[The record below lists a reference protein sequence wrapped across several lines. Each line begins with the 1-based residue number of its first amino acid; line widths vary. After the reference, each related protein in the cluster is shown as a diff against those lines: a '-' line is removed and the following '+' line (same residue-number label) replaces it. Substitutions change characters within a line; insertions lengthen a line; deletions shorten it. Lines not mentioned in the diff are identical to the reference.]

1 MVNIFGAQP
10 ERMMICMKVGNISV
24 KVKSAPTL
32 EKEFV
37 PMGLYMDA
45 FEKKATEPF
54 AVAVYRENGNVSV
67 YDTKICGTAGY
78 FEDDCRY
85 AERILKF
92 MLWACGGYR
101 AAICGNEKVYERLA
115 SLYRRGGRQNFD
127 VKTMSDVYENEFE
140 IFNLPYSE
148 KPEVKSSPKSVGGY
162 VDGCRIGF
170 DAGGSDMKVSAVVDG
185 EVIYSEEIVWL
196 PKVNSDPDYHLT
208 NIVAA
213 MKKAAEKMPRVDAI
227 GISSA
232 GIYVNNRTML
242 ASLFLAVAPDDFEKK
257 IKDIYKNACREIGAD
272 IPFEVAND
280 GDVSALAGAMDL
292 KDNRV
297 MGLAMGTSEA
307 VGYVDA
313 SGNITGMLNELAFAP
328 IDMNPDAPVNSWSG
342 DIGVGS
348 DYLSQDAV
356 IRLAPRAGIT
366 LDESLTPAQK
376 LKVVQKMAA
385 EGDENALAI
394 FASIGAYLGHAI
406 GTYAHFYD
414 IAHLLLLGRVS
425 SGKGGD
431 LLVETCKKTLKKDYP
446 ALTVDVQ
453 LPDEMARRVGQSI
466 AAASLVRL
474 KA

>member
-1 MVNIFGAQP
+1 MY
-10 ERMMICMKVGNISV
+10 K
-24 KVKSAPTL
+24 
-32 EKEFV
+32 
-37 PMGLYMDA
+37 
-45 FEKKATEPF
+45 
-54 AVAVYRENGNVSV
+54 
-67 YDTKICGTAGY
+67 
-78 FEDDCRY
+78 
-85 AERILKF
+85 
-92 MLWACGGYR
+92 
-101 AAICGNEKVYERLA
+101 
-115 SLYRRGGRQNFD
+115 RGGVQNFD

-140 IFNLPYSE
+140 IVNLPYAE
-148 KPEVKSSPKSVGGY
+148 KPEPKSSPKSVGGFT
-162 VDGCRIGF
+162 DGCRIGF

-185 EVIYSEEIVWL
+185 KVIYSEEIVWL
-196 PKVNSDPDYHLT
+196 PKVNSDPDYHLQ

-242 ASLFLAVAPDDFEKK
+242 ASLFLAVGPEDFEKK
-257 IKDIYKNACREIGAD
+257 VKDIYKNACREVGEN

-292 KDNRV
+292 KDDRV

-328 IDMNPDAPVNSWSG
+328 IDMNENAPLNSWSG
-342 DIGVGS
+342 DKGVGS

-356 IRLAPRAGIT
+356 IRLAPRAGIV
-366 LDESLTPAQK
+366 LDEELTPAQK
-376 LKVVQKMAA
+376 LKVAQKLAN

-394 FASIGAYLGHAI
+394 FESIGAYLAHAI

-431 LLVETCKKTLKKDYP
+431 LLVQTCIDTLKTDYP
-446 ALTVDVQ
+446 SLAVDVN

-474 KA
+474 Q

>member
-1 MVNIFGAQP
+1 
-10 ERMMICMKVGNISV
+10 MIDKMKLGNIEV
-24 KVKSAPTL
+24 KVKKSPVL

-45 FEKKATEPF
+45 FEKGAKEPF
-54 AVAVYRENGNVSV
+54 AIAVYRENGNVSV
-67 YDTKICGTAGY
+67 YDTKIYGKDRY

-92 MLWACGGYR
+92 MLWASGGYKV
-101 AAICGNEKVYERLA
+101 AVCGSEKVFEALKD
-115 SLYRRGGRQNFD
+115 LYKRGGRQNFD

-140 IFNLPYSE
+140 IFRLPYE
-148 KPEVKSSPKSVGGY
+148 QKPAVKSSPKAVGGFT
-162 VDGCRIGF
+162 DGCRIGF

-185 EVIYSEEIVWL
+185 KVIYSEEIVWL
-196 PKVNSDPDYHLT
+196 PKVNSDPDYHLE
-208 NIVAA
+208 NIAMA

-242 ASLFLAVAPDDFEKK
+242 ASLFLAVGPDDFEKK
-257 IKDIYKNACREIGAD
+257 VKDIYKNACALVGKD
-272 IPFEVAND
+272 IPFEAAND
-280 GDVSALAGAMDL
+280 GDVSALAGALDL
-292 KDNRV
+292 NDNRV

-328 IDMNPDAPVNSWSG
+328 IDMNPSAPLNSWSG
-342 DIGVGS
+342 DKGVGS

-356 IRLAPRAGIT
+356 IRLAPRAGIVI
-366 LDESLTPAQK
+366 DETLTPAQK
-376 LKVVQKMAA
+376 LKEAQKLANA
-385 EGDENALAI
+385 GDEKALKI
-394 FASIGAYLGHAI
+394 FSSIGAYLGHAI

-431 LLVETCKKTLKKDYP
+431 LLVQTCRETLEADYP
-446 ALTVDVQ
+446 GLKIDVV

-474 KA
+474 

>member
-1 MVNIFGAQP
+1 
-10 ERMMICMKVGNISV
+10 MKIGNIEV
-24 KVKSAPTL
+24 NVRKSPVL
-32 EKEFV
+32 EPEYV

-45 FEKKATEPF
+45 FEKNATEPF
-54 AVAVYRENGNVSV
+54 AIAVYRENGNVSV
-67 YDTKICGTAGY
+67 YDTKVHGDEKY
-78 FEDDCRY
+78 FDDDCRY
-85 AERILKF
+85 AERVLKF
-92 MLWACGGYR
+92 MLWASGGYKV
-101 AAICGNEKVYERLA
+101 AICGNAKIYEKLA
-115 SLYRRGGRQNFD
+115 SMYKRGGVQNFD
-127 VKTMSDVYENEFE
+127 VKTMSDVYEAEFE
-140 IFNLPYSE
+140 IFRLPYE
-148 KPEVKSSPKSVGGY
+148 QKPAPKSSPKSVGGY

-170 DAGGSDMKVSAVVDG
+170 DAGGSDMKVSAVIDG
-185 EVIYSEEIVWL
+185 KVVYSEEIVWL
-196 PKVNSDPDYHLT
+196 PKVNSDPDYHLE
-208 NIVAA
+208 NIVTA

-242 ASLFLAVAPDDFEKK
+242 ASLFLAVSPEDFEKK
-257 IKDIYKNACREIGAD
+257 IKDIYKNACARVGEN

-328 IDMNPDAPVNSWSG
+328 IDMNPNAAYNSWSG
-342 DIGVGS
+342 DKGVGS

-356 IRLAPRAGIT
+356 IRLAPRAGIR

-376 LKVVQKMAA
+376 LKEAQKLAN
-385 EGDENALAI
+385 EGDERALAI
-394 FASIGAYLGHAI
+394 FESIGTYLAHAI

-431 LLVETCKKTLKKDYP
+431 LLVETCIQTLKADYP
-446 ALTVDVQ
+446 QLNIHVE

-466 AAASLVRL
+466 AAASLVKL
-474 KA
+474 

>member
-1 MVNIFGAQP
+1 
-10 ERMMICMKVGNISV
+10 MKTMRVGNIEVNV
-24 KVKSAPTL
+24 KKAPVL
-32 EKEFV
+32 EPEFV

-45 FEKKATEPF
+45 FEKNATEPF
-54 AVAVYRENGNVSV
+54 AIAVYRENGNVSV
-67 YDTKICGTAGY
+67 YDTKIYGTEEY
-78 FEDDCRY
+78 FDDDCTY

-92 MLWACGGYR
+92 MLWAAGGYKV
-101 AAICGNEKVYERLA
+101 AVCGNAKVFAALA
-115 SLYRRGGRQNFD
+115 DLYKRGGRQNFD

-140 IFNLPYSE
+140 IVNIAYEE
-148 KPEVKSSPKSVGGY
+148 KPEPKSSPKSVGGY

-196 PKVNSDPDYHLT
+196 PKVNTDPDYHLT

-213 MKKAAEKMPRVDAI
+213 MKKAAEKMERVDAI

-242 ASLFLAVAPDDFEKK
+242 ASLFLAVSPEDFEAK
-257 IKDIYKNACREIGAD
+257 IKDIYKNACAQVGET
-272 IPFEVAND
+272 IPYEVAND

-328 IDMNPDAPVNSWSG
+328 IDVNPDAPLNSWSG
-342 DIGVGS
+342 DKGVGS

-356 IRLAPRAGIT
+356 IRLAPRANIT
-366 LDESLTPAQK
+366 LDEELTPAQK
-376 LKVVQKMAA
+376 LKVAQKLAN
-385 EGDENALAI
+385 EGDPAALSI
-394 FASIGAYLGHAI
+394 FESIGAYLAHAI

-431 LLVETCKKTLKKDYP
+431 LLVETCVNTLKEEYP
-446 ALTVDVQ
+446 QLNVNVE

-466 AAASLVRL
+466 AAASLVKL
-474 KA
+474 G

>member
-1 MVNIFGAQP
+1 
-10 ERMMICMKVGNISV
+10 MKVGNIEVSIKNSPV
-24 KVKSAPTL
+24 L
-32 EKEFV
+32 EPEFV
-37 PMGLYMDA
+37 PMGAYMDA
-45 FEKKATEPF
+45 FVKDAKEPL

-67 YDTKICGTAGY
+67 YDTKIHGTDEM
-78 FEDDCRY
+78 FEDDLLY
-85 AERILKF
+85 VERIVKF
-92 MLWACGGYR
+92 MLWAAGGFR
-101 AAICGNEKVYERLA
+101 VVICGNKKIYEALKD
-115 SLYRRGGRQNFD
+115 LYRFGGRQNFD
-127 VKTMSDVYENEFE
+127 VKTMSDVYESEFSIE
-140 IFNLPYSE
+140 SLPYEE
-148 KPEVKSSPKSVGGY
+148 KPETKSTPKSVGGH

-196 PKVNSDPDYHLT
+196 PKVNSDPDYHLE
-208 NIVAA
+208 NIVMA
-213 MKKAAEKMPRVDAI
+213 MNRAKEKMPRVDAI

-242 ASLFLAVAPDDFEKK
+242 ASLFLAVGPEDFEAKV
-257 IKDIYKNACREIGAD
+257 KDIYKNACRLVGED

-292 KDNRV
+292 KDNKV

-328 IDMNPDAPVNSWSG
+328 VDMNREAPVNSWSG

-356 IRLAPRAGIT
+356 IRLAPRAGIE
-366 LDESLTPAQK
+366 LDPALTPAEK
-376 LKVVQKMAA
+376 LKVVQKLANA
-385 EGDENALAI
+385 GDENALSV
-394 FASIGAYLGHAI
+394 FASIGAYLGHSIA
-406 GTYAHFYD
+406 TYSHFYD
-414 IAHLLLLGRVS
+414 LRYLLLLGRVS

-431 LLVETCKKTLKKDYP
+431 LLVETCRNTLATDYP
-446 ALTVDVQ
+446 ELNVSVE

-466 AAASLVRL
+466 AAASLVKL
-474 KA
+474 G

>member
-1 MVNIFGAQP
+1 
-10 ERMMICMKVGNISV
+10 MKVGNIEVSV
-24 KVKSAPTL
+24 KKSPVL
-32 EKEFV
+32 EPEYV

-45 FEKKATEPF
+45 FEKNATEPF
-54 AVAVYRENGNVSV
+54 AIAVYRENGNVSV
-67 YDTKICGTAGY
+67 YDTKIYGTEEYYG
-78 FEDDCRY
+78 DDCRY
-85 AERILKF
+85 AERVLKF
-92 MLWACGGYR
+92 MLWAAGGYKV
-101 AAICGNEKVYERLA
+101 AICGNKKIYEKLSE
-115 SLYRRGGRQNFD
+115 LYKRGGAQNFD

-140 IFNLPYSE
+140 IFNLPYEE
-148 KPEVKSSPKSVGGY
+148 KPQTKSSPKSVGGY

-185 EVIYSEEIVWL
+185 KVIYSEEIVWL
-196 PKVNSDPDYHLT
+196 PKVNTNPDYHLE
-208 NIVAA
+208 NIVTA
-213 MKKAAEKMPRVDAI
+213 MKKAAEKMPKVDAI

-242 ASLFLAVAPDDFEKK
+242 ASLFLAVSPEDFEAK
-257 IKDIYKNACREIGAD
+257 IKDIYKNACKQVGEN
-272 IPFEVAND
+272 IPYEVAND

-307 VGYVDA
+307 VGYVDT

-328 IDMNPDAPVNSWSG
+328 IDMNPNAAYNSWSG
-342 DIGVGS
+342 DKGVGS

-356 IRLAPRAGIT
+356 IRLAPKAGIEI
-366 LDESLTPAQK
+366 DPELTPAQK
-376 LKVVQKMAA
+376 LKVAQKLAN
-385 EGDENALAI
+385 EGNEDALKI
-394 FASIGAYLGHAI
+394 FESIGAYLGHAI

-431 LLVETCKKTLKKDYP
+431 LLVETCQKTLASDYSQ
-446 ALTVDVQ
+446 LKVHVE

-466 AAASLVRL
+466 AAASLVKL
-474 KA
+474 N